1 MTIPVFSLKDFVRG
15 YARRPGQPVVRED
28 EWDYVQERMA
38 SGKVVTYSS
47 WTWPIHH
54 WTIDFN
60 FLYDNPDNIF
70 NLNSDTDLRMLRGL
84 FNQMGAGLSP
94 FYFEDP
100 VDRTTENETLGVS
113 DGTKAAFQLIRTIGG
128 FVEPM
133 QSPAALV
140 AGHPKPRIWH
150 NGALVA
156 PSAYAVSGNGFAV
169 FTPILSGGF
178 PITAAFDYFFLA
190 QFEDKKLGFEEFLHQ
205 IHQTKQLKIQSIKQ

>member
-100 VDRTTENETLGVS
+100 VDRTTENESCAGCSTRWARGFRLS
-113 DGTKAAFQLIRTIGG
+113 ISRIRSTAPRKTKRWA
-128 FVEPM
+128 
-133 QSPAALV
+133 
-140 AGHPKPRIWH
+140 
-150 NGALVA
+150 
-156 PSAYAVSGNGFAV
+156 
-169 FTPILSGGF
+169 
-178 PITAAFDYFFLA
+178 
-190 QFEDKKLGFEEFLHQ
+190 
-205 IHQTKQLKIQSIKQ
+205 